1 MSLRLRYRE
10 SRQNHRPLFF
20 AKFFALVANATSVGE
35 ALGRLIAPNLFVDWA
50 AHVWPSSPRQP
61 SSAYRMAWYRSTRT
75 QAPPPTRHQRP
86 SLSAHPGPGPDH
98 RSSSTAPPVV
108 SPFDFVAY
116 GAPRPPC
123 HRPCPLPPSRA
134 STAHTCPLPGY
145 GSCSAWATFVT
156 YVARAVGVP
165 ARQELAP
172 DPHTAQTLHHPLPE
186 TLLRRS
192 LLDA

>member
-1 MSLRLRYRE
+1 MSVRLRYRE

-123 HRPCPLPPSRA
+123 HPPCPLPPSRA
-134 STAHTCPLPGY
+134 TTAHTC
-145 GSCSAWATFVT
+145 ST
-156 YVARAVGVP
+156 RAAHVP
-165 ARQELAP
+165 AARLR
-172 DPHTAQTLHHPLPE
+172 
-186 TLLRRS
+186 LLLGVGDLRHVCRSGRRCPC
-192 LLDA
+192 ATGART

>member
-1 MSLRLRYRE
+1 MSVRLRYRE

-123 HRPCPLPPSRA
+123 HPPCPLPPSRA
-134 STAHTCPLPGY
+134 STALTC
-145 GSCSAWATFVT
+145 TH
-156 YVARAVGVP
+156 VP
-165 ARQELAP
+165 AARLR
-172 DPHTAQTLHHPLPE
+172 
-186 TLLRRS
+186 LLLGVGDLRHVCRSGRRCPC
-192 LLDA
+192 ATGART